1 MYSELRIG
9 IQDQSMLRNLN
20 QYIVYDPMGQKS
32 NVDIVIL
39 QYDISILQFDLFV
52 PTLLQTIIPIESKV
66 DFLLCSKSIVFII
79 LMFAILHL
87 FDDFFLS
94 TLVTTFLM

>member
-52 PTLLQTIIPIESKV
+52 PTLL
-66 DFLLCSKSIVFII
+66 
-79 LMFAILHL
+79 
-87 FDDFFLS
+87 
-94 TLVTTFLM
+94 